1 MLTTVTSYVV
11 CIIILEVNSMAAN
24 IILDQFFVFCRNVEK
39 QEQLWKFSLDCLK
52 DYITEEDL
60 NNLGAKT

>member
-24 IILDQFFVFCRNVEK
+24 IILDQIFVFCRNVEK

>member
-24 IILDQFFVFCRNVEK
+24 IILDQIFCFLQKCGETGTTLEV
-39 QEQLWKFSLDCLK
+39 
-52 DYITEEDL
+52 
-60 NNLGAKT
+60 

>member
-1 MLTTVTSYVV
+1 M
-11 CIIILEVNSMAAN
+11 CIIILDVNSMAAN

>member
-1 MLTTVTSYVV
+1 MLTNVTSYVV
-11 CIIILEVNSMAAN
+11 CIIILDVNSMAAN

>member
-1 MLTTVTSYVV
+1 
-11 CIIILEVNSMAAN
+11 MAAN